1 MFRQLILWLFIACFS
16 QIIVAKPQQLGATP
30 REAVDTLNGTLIDV
44 MKNAKQLGYQ
54 GRFKKLEPI
63 VKKTHDFESVAQIA
77 IGNHWKTLTSQQQQA
92 FVDKLTEHSIATYA
106 AQFNEYGG
114 ESFKYDSEQRLKPD
128 RVLLRYFLNSPK
140 DKPVKFDY
148 ILTEENGR
156 WRIVNIIVDGISD
169 LALRKAQY
177 TSIITR
183 EGFDSLLNK
192 LSEKIADY
200 ANSKS

>member
-1 MFRQLILWLFIACFS
+1 MFLHLVLWLSVACFS
-16 QIIVAKPQQLGATP
+16 QIIVAKAQQANDSP
-30 REAVDTLNGTLIDV
+30 RQVVEALNSALIEV
-44 MKNAKQLGYQ
+44 MRSAKQLGYQ

-63 VKKTHDFESVAQIA
+63 VRKTHDFESVAQIA
-77 IGNHWKTLTSQQQQA
+77 ISNHWKSLTPQQQQT

-114 ESFKYDSEQRLKPD
+114 ETFKYDSEQTLKPD
-128 RVLLRYFLNSPK
+128 RVLVRYFLNSPK

-148 ILTEENGR
+148 ILDKENGQ
-156 WRIVNIIVDGISD
+156 WRIINIIVDGISD

-192 LSEKIADY
+192 LSEKISDY